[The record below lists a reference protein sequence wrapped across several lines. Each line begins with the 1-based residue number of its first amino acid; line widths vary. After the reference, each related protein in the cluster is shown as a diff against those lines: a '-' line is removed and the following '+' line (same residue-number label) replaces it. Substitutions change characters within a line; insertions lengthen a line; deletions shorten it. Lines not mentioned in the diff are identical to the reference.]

1 MKLKANTQAW
11 VEHLYRVQGI
21 TSGKTTMPSLAH
33 VLLRAEGNEVVL
45 QATDLD
51 LALEDRLTAEVS
63 EPGTVALP
71 AKNLFEVLKTLP
83 SGEVTISLGEN
94 QRVDVR
100 AQKTHFR
107 LVGLA
112 AKEFPALPSATAT
125 EWLEV
130 GARDIA
136 EMIDSTLFCVST
148 DDARYNLSGIYFE
161 AAPGDVLR
169 MVATDGHRLAMIE
182 REMGSKLHDKG
193 VIVPRRALVEL
204 RRVLGSPAKEDR
216 LTYGFSDNHAVFKFR
231 EVTLTSRLIDGQFP
245 DYEQVIPKNSS
256 KQVKVARQELA
267 EALRRVSLL
276 SPDKSFGVKLE
287 LGENT
292 IRVTSQ
298 NPTLGEAEQEVSA
311 EYTGPAL
318 TIGFNAHYVLEAL
331 SMVVEGGVVLEMS
344 DELSPALLRPLE
356 SKQFAA
362 VVMPMRI

>member
-33 VLLRAEGNEVVL
+33 VLLRAEGSEVVL

-51 LALEDRLTAEVS
+51 LAIEDRLSADVS
-63 EPGTVALP
+63 EPGSVALP
-71 AKNLFEVLKTLP
+71 AKSLFEVLKTLP
-83 SGEVTISLGEN
+83 TGEVTLALHDN
-94 QRVDVR
+94 QRVEVR

-112 AKEFPALPSATAT
+112 SKEFPALPAATASD
-125 EWLEV
+125 WHEV
-130 GARDIA
+130 AARDVA

-148 DDARYNLSGIYFE
+148 DDTRYNLSGVYFE
-161 AAPGDVLR
+161 AVSDQLLR
-169 MVATDGHRLAMIE
+169 LVATDGHRLAMIE
-182 REMGSKLHDKG
+182 REMGGSLHKKG
-193 VIVPRRALVEL
+193 AIIPRRALVEL
-204 RRVLGSPAKEDR
+204 RRVIGAPGKEEVLR
-216 LTYGFSDNHAVFKFR
+216 YSFSENHAVFKFKD
-231 EVTLTSRLIDGQFP
+231 VTLTSRLIDGQFP

-256 KQVKVARQELA
+256 KQVKVAKQELS

-276 SPDKSFGVKLE
+276 SPDKTFGVKLE
-287 LGENT
+287 LSDNL

-298 NPTLGEAEQEVSA
+298 NPALGEAEQEVAA

-331 SMVVEGGVVLEMS
+331 SMVVEGGVVLELS
-344 DELSPALLRPLE
+344 DELSPALVRPLE